1 MTLEE
6 QIRKQ
11 LQVLPPEKQS
21 EVLDFVVFLQH
32 RQVQGAR
39 SAAPRRLRAHQAFG
53 SWKLRGLEGLTY
65 QQKLR
70 AEWDRP

>member
-11 LQVLPPEKQS
+11 LRVLPTEKQS

-32 RQVQGAR
+32 RQMQGAR
-39 SAAPRRLRAHQAFG
+39 FVAPRHLRAHQAFG
-53 SWKLRGLEGLTY
+53 SWKLRGLEGLAY
-65 QQKLR
+65 QQELR
-70 AEWDRP
+70 AEWDRQ